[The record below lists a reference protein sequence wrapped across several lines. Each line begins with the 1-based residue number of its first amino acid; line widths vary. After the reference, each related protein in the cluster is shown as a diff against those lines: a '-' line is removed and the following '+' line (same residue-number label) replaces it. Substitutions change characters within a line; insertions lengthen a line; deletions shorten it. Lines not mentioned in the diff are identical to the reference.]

1 MLYKNNFCLGI
12 SKPLDIL
19 NKNIRKLINYA
30 LDKDIFIHTSISY
43 PINFFFIKLLLN
55 KKRRH
60 KINFICKILGDNF
73 ENFNKTVNLT
83 LSKFSIKKIHILQ
96 LVNLPVKNNSK
107 RDVFSLDFD
116 ELSKILKSIDD
127 LKKKKVI
134 DKVYIQ
140 IFSKDEL
147 EFCKKIH
154 SHFDGFSFYSNIN
167 EIHLKEEVYEFIKKE
182 NIPCMIL
189 SIFGNPKINDNKNK
203 NWHLDSY
210 KFSQFYFSKETIAV
224 GRTLKL
230 SRLKEIYD
238 SQNFEIKQKLIF
250 EPKYIQT
257 SEMQDLAENFYK
269 RYEVTNMLYISIFII
284 KCFVRKILGQKI
296 WFYLKKKLKQNY
308 EN

>member
-30 LDKDIFIHTSISY
+30 LDKDLLIHTSISY
-43 PINFFFIKLLLN
+43 PVNFFFIKLLLN
-55 KKRRH
+55 EKRRY

-116 ELSKILKSIDD
+116 ELSKILKSVDNF
-127 LKKKKVI
+127 KKKKII

-147 EFCKKIH
+147 EFCKRIH
-154 SHFDGFSFYSNIN
+154 SYFDGFSFYSNIN
-167 EIHLKEEVYEFIKKE
+167 EIHLKEEVYEFIKK
-182 NIPCMIL
+182 
-189 SIFGNPKINDNKNK
+189 KI
-203 NWHLDSY
+203 Y
-210 KFSQFYFSKETIAV
+210 
-224 GRTLKL
+224 
-230 SRLKEIYD
+230 
-238 SQNFEIKQKLIF
+238 
-250 EPKYIQT
+250 
-257 SEMQDLAENFYK
+257 LA
-269 RYEVTNMLYISIFII
+269 
-284 KCFVRKILGQKI
+284 
-296 WFYLKKKLKQNY
+296 
-308 EN
+308 

>member
-30 LDKDIFIHTSISY
+30 LDKDLLIHTSISY
-43 PINFFFIKLLLN
+43 PVNFFFIKLLLN
-55 KKRRH
+55 EKRRY

-116 ELSKILKSIDD
+116 ELSKILKSIDNF
-127 LKKKKVI
+127 KKKKII

-147 EFCKKIH
+147 EFCKRIH
-154 SHFDGFSFYSNIN
+154 SYFDGFSFYSNIN
-167 EIHLKEEVYEFIKKE
+167 EIHLKEEVYEFIKKK

-189 SIFGNPKINDNKNK
+189 SIFGNPKINDNKSK

-210 KFSQFYFSKETIAV
+210 KFSQSYFSDNTIAV
-224 GRTLKL
+224 GRTLNID
-230 SRLKEIYD
+230 RLKDIVINNKI
-238 SQNFEIKQKLIF
+238 ST
-250 EPKYIQT
+250 PKYSPNFTETNEIQDT
-257 SEMQDLAENFYK
+257 AKNFYN
-269 RYEVTNMLYISIFII
+269 RYKVTNLFYIFIFLTKCLI
-284 KCFVRKILGQKI
+284 KKIIGQKTI
-296 WFYLKKKLKQNY
+296 LYLKNLQKN
-308 EN
+308 N